1 MMNYKIVSNSGN
13 FDVIENMTEQ
23 TVRSFTDQKEARKL
37 LRHLNLGGGFDGW
50 SPSFMIRDMST
61 YINRSRKVKQ
71 ESV

>member
-1 MMNYKIVSNSGN
+1 MFNDLGTYKVLEVATG
-13 FDVIENMTEQ
+13 Q
-23 TVRSFTDQKEARKL
+23 TVVSFDNQADARKF

-50 SPSFMIRDMST
+50 SPSFMLRDMST